1 MKNYFNTTNEPEQLQ
16 IEFVKVNKNQDRL
29 VYNAIKQANRPMT
42 CYDVEDV
49 LMKQGKGILL
59 TSIRRSLTVLA
70 QRINAQKPNE
80 PKLIAVG
87 KRLGK
92 NGRNVIEYIAG

>member
-1 MKNYFNTTNEPEQLQ
+1 
-16 IEFVKVNKNQDRL
+16 
-29 VYNAIKQANRPMT
+29 MT

-49 LMKQGKGILL
+49 LISQGKGILL

-70 QRINAQKPNE
+70 QRVNAQNTNE

-92 NGRNVIEYIAG
+92 NVGRNVIEYIAG

>member
-1 MKNYFNTTNEPEQLQ
+1 MKNYFNTTHEPEQLQ
-16 IEFVKVNKNQDRL
+16 IEFAKVNKNQDRL

-49 LMKQGKGILL
+49 LQQQGKGILL

-70 QRINAQKPNE
+70 QRVTAQDRNQ
-80 PKLIAVG
+80 PKLFAVG